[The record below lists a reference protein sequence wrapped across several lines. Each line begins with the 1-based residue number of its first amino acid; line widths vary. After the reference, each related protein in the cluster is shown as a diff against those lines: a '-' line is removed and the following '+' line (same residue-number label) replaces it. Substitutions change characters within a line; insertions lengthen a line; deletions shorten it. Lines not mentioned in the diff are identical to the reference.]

1 MTPSTPGASEVRRL
15 ARAGRWPGSTR
26 GAAPG
31 RVQCNVMVLRG
42 EDASGFADW
51 CEANPAVAPVIARTR
66 DGRPGLPTLGADI
79 DLRHDLPA
87 YHLFEHGTLTATV
100 DHIADAWQPD
110 CTGFAF
116 GCSFSLEEALREG
129 GIPLR
134 YEARGFGGAIYLT
147 DRQTVAV
154 GRFAG
159 PLVVSMRPIPAEQ
172 VDATLALCARYPLL
186 HGAPVQVGA
195 PETLGLRLD
204 QPLQSLG
211 DFSIAEGEVPV
222 FWACGVTTQ
231 YLLARARP
239 AWAASH
245 VSARMLVT
253 DLPISA
259 LREG

>member
-1 MTPSTPGASEVRRL
+1 
-15 ARAGRWPGSTR
+15 
-26 GAAPG
+26 
-31 RVQCNVMVLRG
+31 MVLRG
-42 EDASGFADW
+42 QDAADFAAW
-51 CEANPAVAPVIARTR
+51 CEANPAVAPVIERTHN
-66 DGRPGLPTLGADI
+66 GQPGLPTLGADI

-87 YHLFEHGTLTATV
+87 YQIFEHGALAATV
-100 DHIADAWQPD
+100 DDIADAWHPD

-129 GIPLR
+129 GIALH

-147 DRQTVAV
+147 GRETVAV

-159 PLVVSMRPIPAEQ
+159 PLVVSMRPIPARQ
-172 VDATLALCARYPLL
+172 VEATLALCARYPLL
-186 HGAPVQVGA
+186 HGAPVHVGDPA
-195 PETLGLRLD
+195 ALGLCLE

-211 DFSIAEGEVPV
+211 DVSIAEDEVPV

-231 YLLARARP
+231 YLLAQARP

-253 DLPISA
+253 DLPIVA
-259 LREG
+259 LLQG